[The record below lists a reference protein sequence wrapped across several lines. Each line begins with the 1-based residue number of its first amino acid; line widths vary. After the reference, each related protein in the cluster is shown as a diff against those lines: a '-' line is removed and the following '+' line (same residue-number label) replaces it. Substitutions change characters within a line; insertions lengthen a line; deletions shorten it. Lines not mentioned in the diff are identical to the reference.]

1 MKGLF
6 AIILLV
12 AGSMVQAQKITYSEP
27 DRDDVRNLNFEVIGK
42 MNGHFLVYKGYRD
55 NHSITAY
62 DDNMK
67 VVEKHD
73 LDFIPNRSLNVDFIN
88 YKDYSYLFYQY
99 QKKSIVFC
107 MVARLDADG
116 KLVGQPVILDTT
128 EINYSSSKKLYTLI
142 NSEDKQRIGILK
154 INSKND
160 RNHLVT
166 LSLFGGDLSLLK
178 KGTVGVPMEE
188 KNSFINEFVLSN
200 DGDLAFLRP
209 AGSSQNDN
217 ITQLHLLVKRA
228 QADSLEMYPVDLM
241 KLFMDDIRLKVDN
254 VNKHYLV
261 TSFFSKSKRGNIDGL
276 YCSIWDKNNGAVIS
290 NINTIFSDEFRNDAK
305 GDGSTKTAFN
315 DYFLQNIV
323 MRKDGGY
330 VISAESVYTSARNG
344 ANNRWD
350 YMNGYGYGYGYG
362 YPYMSPYNNY
372 YYANP
377 FSNYYYPWGRYG
389 GMGGFQVNR
398 YFADNVA
405 ILSFDSTGNMEWA
418 NTIRKSQYDDNTDNY
433 LGYGTMR
440 SGNEI
445 HFIFNQLEKRNLLLT
460 DQSITADG
468 QLRRSPTF
476 KNLDKGYNFMP
487 RFAKQVSSWEMIVPC
502 EYRNYIC
509 FAKVEF

>member
-12 AGSMVQAQKITYSEP
+12 AGSVIGNAQRITYSEP
-27 DRDDVRNLNFEVIGK
+27 DKDDVRNLNFEVIGK

-55 NHSITAY
+55 NHTITVY

-67 VVEKHD
+67 VKEKHE
-73 LDFIPNRSLNVDFIN
+73 LDFIPNRSLNVDFLS

-99 QKKSIVFC
+99 QKKSVVFC
-107 MVARLDADG
+107 MAAKLDADG

-128 EINYSSSKKLYTLI
+128 DINYSSNKKLYTIL
-142 NSEDKQRIGILK
+142 NSEDKQQIGVLK
-154 INSKND
+154 INSKNE
-160 RNHLVT
+160 RVHQVT
-166 LSLFGGDLSLLK
+166 FSLFNASLTRQLK
-178 KGTVGVPMEE
+178 STVAISMEE
-188 KNSFINEFVLSN
+188 KNAFLNEFILDN
-200 DGDLAFLRP
+200 DGDLAFLKP
-209 AGSSQNDN
+209 AGTSQNDN
-217 ITQLHLLVKRA
+217 ITKLDLIVKKA
-228 QADSLEMYPVDLM
+228 LTDSVAVYNVDLAG
-241 KLFMDDIRLKVDN
+241 LFMDDIRLKVDN
-254 VNKHYLV
+254 VNRHYLV

-276 YCSIWDKNNGAVIS
+276 FCSIWDKNTGGAVA
-290 NINTIFSDEFRNDAK
+290 NTNTVFSEELRNDAK
-305 GDGSTKTAFN
+305 GDGSLKTAFN

-323 MRKDGGY
+323 MRKDGGF
-330 VISAESVYTSARNG
+330 VIASESVYTSSRAG
-344 ANNRWD
+344 SNNRWD
-350 YMNGYGYGYGYG
+350 YMNGFGSPY
-362 YPYMSPYNNY
+362 YMSPYNNY
-372 YYANP
+372 YYYSNP
-377 FSNYYYPWGRYG
+377 FNNYYYPWGRFG

-418 NTIRKSQYDDNTDNY
+418 NTIKKSQYDDNTDNY

-440 SGNEI
+440 MGGEI
-445 HFIFNQLEKRNLLLT
+445 HFIFNQLEKRNLLLS
-460 DQSITADG
+460 DQSITAEG
-468 QLRRSPTF
+468 QLHRSPTF